1 MQKNGWQIIN
11 FPVNSYNVNHFGVD
25 MIKKNISL
33 TAAGKKEL
41 EAELDSLIK
50 SRPEIAEKIATARS
64 FGDLSEN
71 EEYSSARNE
80 QKMAE
85 NRILEIQEILK
96 NAKIIRSGARST
108 VALGS
113 TVTIDL
119 GGHKVEYM
127 LVGATEANPL
137 EGKISNESPI
147 GKKLIG
153 LKVNDEF
160 DFNGKTVK
168 ILELK

>member
-1 MQKNGWQIIN
+1 
-11 FPVNSYNVNHFGVD
+11 
-25 MIKKNISL
+25 MIKKSISI

-41 EAELDSLIK
+41 EAELNELIK
-50 SRPEIAEKIATARS
+50 NRPVIAEKIATARA

-85 NRILEIQEILK
+85 TRILEIQDILK
-96 NAKIIRSGARST
+96 NANIIKATKRDS

-113 TVTIDL
+113 TIVLDMGGRKVT
-119 GGHKVEYM
+119 YT

-147 GKKLIG
+147 GKAVMGKKAG
-153 LKVNDEF
+153 ESF
-160 DFNGKTVK
+160 DFNGKSVK
-168 ILELK
+168 LEEIK

>member
-1 MQKNGWQIIN
+1 
-11 FPVNSYNVNHFGVD
+11 

-33 TAAGKKEL
+33 TAEGKKEL
-41 EAELDSLIK
+41 ENELEALIK
-50 SRPEIAEKIATARS
+50 DRPAIAERIATARA

-85 NRILEIQEILK
+85 SRILEIQEILK
-96 NAKIIRSGARST
+96 SAKIIHGGKHET

-113 TVTIDL
+113 TISLDM
-119 GGHKVEYM
+119 GGRKLEYT
-127 LVGATEANPL
+127 LVGPTEANPL

-147 GKKLIG
+147 GKAIFGHKAG
-153 LKVNDEF
+153 ESV
-160 DFNGKTVK
+160 DFNGKKVTIVEIK
-168 ILELK
+168 